1 MTDYYVVVADN
12 DQPITIGGKR
22 HADDGGALVFEQYL
36 ANADLESIKKSAEF
50 LSKRYGKCRI
60 AKLVFID
67 EGAK

>member
-1 MTDYYVVVADN
+1 MTDYYVVVSDN
-12 DQPITIGGKR
+12 DQ

-36 ANADLESIKKSAEF
+36 ANADLESIKKRAEY
-50 LSKRYGKCRI
+50 LSQRYGKYRI